1 MFSLSSKASCEKDII
16 MKVALI
22 VSALVAASLASTLP
36 QDELQF
42 AKFREQFGKS
52 YHTKSEH
59 QRRFKIFTENLRK
72 YETHNKS
79 GAKWS
84 MGVNQFSDLTEAEF
98 EAQHMGGYKS
108 VPMPSTS
115 TTKKQSP
122 AKRAHQLPESV
133 DWRDK
138 GAVSPVK
145 DQQACGSC
153 WAFAATAMI
162 ESYAQIATGIY
173 KSQFQCNTVMCLGNM
188 PILSAQQVTACTP
201 NTLHCGGTGGCM
213 GSIPQLAYTYI
224 QLFGHA
230 TEDDWP

>member
-1 MFSLSSKASCEKDII
+1 MFSLSFNSSCEKDII

-42 AKFREQFGKS
+42 AKFREQFGKT

-59 QRRFKIFTENLRK
+59 QRRFKIFSENLRK
-72 YETHNKS
+72 YESHNKS

-108 VPMPSTS
+108 VPMPAATNTKRQ
-115 TTKKQSP
+115 TTP

-162 ESYAQIATGIY
+162 ESYAQIATGKI
-173 KSQFQCNTVMCLGNM
+173 FLQCNRIDKNV
-188 PILSAQQVTACTP
+188 
-201 NTLHCGGTGGCM
+201 
-213 GSIPQLAYTYI
+213 
-224 QLFGHA
+224 
-230 TEDDWP
+230 